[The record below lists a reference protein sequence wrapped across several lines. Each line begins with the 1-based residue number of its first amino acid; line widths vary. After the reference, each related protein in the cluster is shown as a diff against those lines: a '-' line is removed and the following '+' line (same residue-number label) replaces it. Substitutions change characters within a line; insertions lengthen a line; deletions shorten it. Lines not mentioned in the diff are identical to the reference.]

1 MCHNFFGWEI
11 LEIIPKNSYF
21 SDLQGPEDLFLGSKT
36 IMRLIY
42 DDFRSVLTLKFSYVS
57 KISLLYLAKIT
68 NFLEF

>member
-11 LEIIPKNSYF
+11 LEIISKNSYF

-36 IMRLIY
+36 IIGLIY
-42 DDFRSVLTLKFSYVS
+42 DDFRSVLTLKFSNVS

>member
-11 LEIIPKNSYF
+11 LEIIPKNSHF

-36 IMRLIY
+36 IIGLIY
-42 DDFRSVLTLKFSYVS
+42 DYFRSVLTLKFSYVS